1 MPRDTPILVTGSHRS
16 GSTWVGQMLAAGS
29 EVGYIREPFSVLHRP
44 GVLAVRF
51 AYWFPYVCHENEQ
64 AYVQPVRDMLAYRYH
79 TGAALRG
86 ARTPVGA
93 AKIANDVLTFSRY
106 RRAGLRPLL
115 KDPIAVFS
123 AEWLAETFGMDVV
136 VQVRHPAA
144 FVSSLK
150 RYGWTHPFGDFLA
163 QPLLMRDLLAPFE
176 EEVRDFVE
184 AERSPFDQAILLWR
198 LIHHAVVAYRDR
210 HAGWVFCRHED
221 LASDPVALFRD
232 LYGRLGLTYGERA
245 QAIVAR
251 ATNASNPAEARSD
264 RSLRRDSRASI
275 WTWKSRLTPE
285 EIERV
290 RVETEPLWKEFY
302 SDGDW

>member
-29 EVGYIREPFSVLHRP
+29 EVGYIREPFSILHRP

-115 KDPIAVFS
+115 KEGALTIGH
-123 AEWLAETFGMDVV
+123 E
-136 VQVRHPAA
+136 HPK
-144 FVSSLK
+144 LK
-150 RYGWTHPFGDFLA
+150 KEGCPDTPHL
-163 QPLLMRDLLAPFE
+163 
-176 EEVRDFVE
+176 
-184 AERSPFDQAILLWR
+184 
-198 LIHHAVVAYRDR
+198 YR
-210 HAGWVFCRHED
+210 GS
-221 LASDPVALFRD
+221 LASS
-232 LYGRLGLTYGERA
+232 YGSLGMF
-245 QAIVAR
+245 
-251 ATNASNPAEARSD
+251 
-264 RSLRRDSRASI
+264 RRDGLQSYDSR
-275 WTWKSRLTPE
+275 
-285 EIERV
+285 
-290 RVETEPLWKEFY
+290 
-302 SDGDW
+302 